1 MPQLRDLVLHSMIVD
16 SLDYAPLLQLPH
28 LENLRVMKA
37 RGMRPRWEELVES
50 FPALHGPH
58 EYSQDAD

>member
-1 MPQLRDLVLHSMIVD
+1 MIVD

-58 EYSQDAD
+58 EHSQDAD